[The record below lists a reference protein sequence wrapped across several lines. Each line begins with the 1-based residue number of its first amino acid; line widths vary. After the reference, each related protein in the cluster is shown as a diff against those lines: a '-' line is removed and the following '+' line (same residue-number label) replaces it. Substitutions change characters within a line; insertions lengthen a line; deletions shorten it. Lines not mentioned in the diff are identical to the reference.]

1 MAAIS
6 IQLMIHNNT
15 HAGITLK
22 HWMND
27 KMVEIMW
34 DKELKTDSHH
44 LAIHSFLIPWRW
56 CYWSESRP
64 PCTCVRRCSLSVT
77 PVGSWSVCACSGWRS
92 QRGWS
97 PPHRSWWRGRAGWSP
112 CPARWSWSGVE
123 SWTHRSRGSRSPRS
137 ARRGCW
143 ERSPSFPAPR
153 CVKPGGTDLK
163 TAAAPGP
170 LSRSHSPG
178 TLAGGRAAQ
187 FRLPPSRARQGETEK
202 RSISPR
208 YLSVI
213 ISDQIDDTSAVQPWA
228 RWVCAMSY
236 FGRIT
241 PSFHLGVWY

>member
-64 PCTCVRRCSLSVT
+64 PCTCVRRCSLSAT

-97 PPHRSWWRGRAGWSP
+97 PPHRSWWRGRAGGRRALRDGGGLVRRVGLIGVAAVDH
-112 CPARWSWSGVE
+112 PALRDVDA
-123 SWTHRSRGSRSPRS
+123 GSAAHRSPR
-137 ARRGCW
+137 
-143 ERSPSFPAPR
+143 
-153 CVKPGGTDLK
+153 L
-163 TAAAPGP
+163 AA
-170 LSRSHSPG
+170 
-178 TLAGGRAAQ
+178 
-187 FRLPPSRARQGETEK
+187 
-202 RSISPR
+202 
-208 YLSVI
+208 
-213 ISDQIDDTSAVQPWA
+213 
-228 RWVCAMSY
+228 
-236 FGRIT
+236 
-241 PSFHLGVWY
+241 